1 MGAQGLN
8 IFEYANICD
17 QTLINPIFGSQL
29 VN

>member
-17 QTLINPIFGSQL
+17 QTLINPIFRSQL